1 MPYLCVEKQKF
12 LDRKVRL
19 NTVSLK
25 NTMSNLRDKV
35 YAVFSDTLMIALALL
50 VIPVLAL
57 QNFVSLT
64 SAQNIMVSV
73 VDWIIWIAFFLEFV
87 LKLVV
92 SEKKIRWLRENTLD
106 SVVSVIVILSPL
118 LEHSFTS
125 FAAAPALRLLRLS
138 RFARF
143 ARLLRVIRLVALGAK
158 VKHSWKRINLKVY
171 AAFFFIVGVGF
182 TASFITTGLSYT
194 DIDTTWISLFVSTFG
209 VFYSFLISF
218 FVVQVWGKFGSME
231 NEVGKQVN
239 ALRNV
244 YLLAVQMVQKPV
256 ITGLMVDYINEII
269 RRFWQA
275 KENEPDVRRIDE
287 TYLKILSYF
296 GNVKVQREV
305 DSVMLDNIIEELRSS
320 SVAQSNLA
328 TLAASRTPKI
338 LWILLIFLSTIL
350 VGSFIFLGFENRL
363 LATVLISIVSAVTGL
378 IVALIFDIDS
388 PFASGFWN
396 ITPDPYVK
404 LKELILKAH

>member
-1 MPYLCVEKQKF
+1 M
-12 LDRKVRL
+12 
-19 NTVSLK
+19 K

-50 VIPVLAL
+50 VIPVLVL
-57 QNFVSLT
+57 QNFVHLSP
-64 SAQNIMVSV
+64 AQGVMVSV
-73 VDWIIWIAFFLEFV
+73 VDWFIWIAFFLEFV
-87 LKLVV
+87 LKLFV

-118 LEHSFTS
+118 LEYSFTG

-143 ARLLRVIRLVALGAK
+143 ARLLRVIRLVALGAR
-158 VKHSWKRINLKVY
+158 VKHSWKSINLKVY
-171 AAFFFIVGVGF
+171 AAFFFIVGIGF

-194 DIDTTWISLFVSTFG
+194 DVDTTWISLFVSTFG

-239 ALRNV
+239 SLRNV
-244 YLLAVQMVQKPV
+244 YLLSIQLAKKS
-256 ITGLMVDYINEII
+256 IISGLMVDYIDEII

-275 KENEPDVRRIDE
+275 KGNEPDAGVIDKK
-287 TYLKILSYF
+287 YLKILSYF
-296 GNVKVQREV
+296 SNIKAQRETDLV
-305 DSVMLDNIIEELRSS
+305 LFDNIIEELRSS
-320 SVAQSNLA
+320 SVAQSNLS
-328 TLAASRTPKI
+328 TLASSRTPKI

-350 VGSFIFLGFENRL
+350 VGSFIFLGFENQL
-363 LATVLISIVSAVTGL
+363 LATVLISIVSGVTGL

-396 ITPDPYVK
+396 ITPDPYVE
-404 LKELILKAH
+404 LKEFIRADHLKIS

>member
-19 NTVSLK
+19 NTASLK

-35 YAVFSDTLMIALALL
+35 YAIFSDTLMIALALL
-50 VIPVLAL
+50 VIPVLVL

-73 VDWIIWIAFFLEFV
+73 VDWLIWIAFFLEFV
-87 LKLVV
+87 LKLFVA
-92 SEKKIRWLRENTLD
+92 EKKIRWLRENMLD

-118 LEHSFTS
+118 LEYSFTG

-143 ARLLRVIRLVALGAK
+143 ARLLRVIRLVALGAR

-244 YLLAVQMVQKPV
+244 YFLAVQMVKKSV
-256 ITGLMVDYINEII
+256 ITGLMVDYINEIM
-269 RRFWQA
+269 RRFWHA
-275 KENEPDVRRIDE
+275 KGNEPDVGTIDE
-287 TYLKILSYF
+287 KYLKILSYF
-296 GNVKVQREV
+296 SNIKVERET
-305 DSVMLDNIIEELRSS
+305 DSV
-320 SVAQSNLA
+320 
-328 TLAASRTPKI
+328 
-338 LWILLIFLSTIL
+338 LL
-350 VGSFIFLGFENRL
+350 
-363 LATVLISIVSAVTGL
+363 
-378 IVALIFDIDS
+378 
-388 PFASGFWN
+388 
-396 ITPDPYVK
+396 
-404 LKELILKAH
+404 